1 MTSYKLSDANA
12 KTTMTVKA
20 KTKKAAAKKKAK
32 KTISTRKKTV
42 KKVVAPPQEK
52 SNVGNNKTSG
62 KRSDKNRD
70 NNNLN
75 TSTNVE
81 EWSPVPS
88 EDDTGEFSEDDAN
101 NEDEMWEI
109 YEQNSERSE
118 SNASWNENYRRLQEF
133 HSTHGHSGV
142 PINWSTEPKFADWV
156 SSQRQLFREIHSG
169 YRIANPREEG
179 RWKRLQVLKFP
190 LDYEKWYR
198 LTRHRYTA

>member
-1 MTSYKLSDANA
+1 MTSYKLSAADA
-12 KTTMTVKA
+12 KKTMTVKA

-32 KTISTRKKTV
+32 KTTSTKKKTV

-52 SNVGNNKTSG
+52 SNVGNSKTSG
-62 KRSDKNRD
+62 KRSDKNRSNI
-70 NNNLN
+70 NNIN
-75 TSTNVE
+75 TNGE

-109 YEQNSERSE
+109 YDQNSERSE
-118 SNASWNENYRRLQEF
+118 SNACWNENYRRLQEF

-156 SSQRQLFREIHSG
+156 SRQRQLFREIHSG

>member
-1 MTSYKLSDANA
+1 
-12 KTTMTVKA
+12 VK
-20 KTKKAAAKKKAK
+20 KN
-32 KTISTRKKTV
+32 V
-42 KKVVAPPQEK
+42 KKVAPEK

-62 KRSDKNRD
+62 KTSDKNR
-70 NNNLN
+70 NSNINSN
-75 TSTNVE
+75 E
-81 EWSPVPS
+81 EDWSPVPS
-88 EDDTGEFSEDDAN
+88 EDDTGEFSEDDVN

>member
-1 MTSYKLSDANA
+1 MTSYKLSAADA
-12 KTTMTVKA
+12 KKTMTVKA
-20 KTKKAAAKKKAK
+20 KAKKAAAKKATRAK
-32 KTISTRKKTV
+32 KTTSTRKKNV
-42 KKVVAPPQEK
+42 KKVAPEK

-62 KRSDKNRD
+62 KTSDKNRNSNINSND
-70 NNNLN
+70 
-75 TSTNVE
+75 E
-81 EWSPVPS
+81 DWSPVPS
-88 EDDTGEFSEDDAN
+88 EDDTGEFSEDDVN